1 MNPPPHPAGPS
12 LSVTRMEDAA
22 AGVDVD
28 QGVAV
33 AFVVLLGLLLV
44 AATLRCARLV
54 ADPYSAVP
62 TVTWEEQNG

>member
-1 MNPPPHPAGPS
+1 
-12 LSVTRMEDAA
+12 MEDAA

-33 AFVVLLGLLLV
+33 AFVVLLGLLLA

-62 TVTWEEQNG
+62 TVTWEEQTG